1 MRCDTGK
8 PWVGTVCS
16 WSHTL
21 PKNSTTPYGRDG
33 ICTRTELIDSTQHI
47 CCGLTGQHTV
57 RFRRFAMSE
66 SNVRHTTRRVQGT
79 IGTGRATNHQP
90 PRRQEWA
97 LMTPAEILERY
108 RPGKADPL
116 RVLDVLLELFNS
128 QHTALEKTV
137 SHKTRQERAD
147 FLRRFFRDLKIKAR
161 FATVPDPRNLG
172 DRHIRAMINVWQ
184 QEQLAPATIQTYLSF
199 LRGLALWLGKPGFIR
214 TPAHYGLTPAEYQR
228 HEYAQRDK
236 SWTAAGIDIDA
247 LIERVSAYDR
257 YVGASLR
264 MIRAM
269 GLRRK
274 ESVMFRP
281 HQCVLSFEA
290 TGLPLEQRQA
300 DRYVR
305 IKEGAKGG
313 RLRFVPLNSAQ
324 RIEALA
330 FAQAVVQGDDAHL
343 GDPRHSLKRNLRR
356 FDYVMARF
364 GITAEGLGATA
375 HGLRHEAM
383 IDHYTD
389 KAGVAPP
396 VRGGSDVPPD
406 LDAAARLSAAHLAG
420 HNRVRASGA
429 YLGGL
434 LARQAARAAE
444 RQDNTSGISGDEGL
458 LEGR

>member
-1 MRCDTGK
+1 M
-8 PWVGTVCS
+8 S
-16 WSHTL
+16 AFNASH
-21 PKNSTTPYGRDG
+21 SR
-33 ICTRTELIDSTQHI
+33 
-47 CCGLTGQHTV
+47 
-57 RFRRFAMSE
+57 
-66 SNVRHTTRRVQGT
+66 RRVQGS
-79 IGTGRATNHQP
+79 IGSGRAAQHQP

-97 LMTPAEILERY
+97 LLTPAEILARY

-116 RVLDVLLELFNS
+116 QVLDVLLELFNT
-128 QHTALEKTV
+128 QHTALDKTV

-147 FLRRFFRDLKIKAR
+147 FLRRFFRDLKAKAC

-172 DRHIRAMINVWQ
+172 DRHIRAIVAVWR
-184 QEQLAPATIQTYLSF
+184 EEKRAPSTIQTYLSF

-214 TPAHYGLTPAEYQR
+214 SPAYYGLSPAEYER

-247 LIERVSAYDR
+247 LIERISAFDR

-264 MIRAM
+264 LIRAM

-274 ESVMFRP
+274 ESVMLRP
-281 HQCVLSFEA
+281 NRCVVAFEA

-305 IKEGAKGG
+305 IKDGAKGG
-313 RLRFVPLNSAQ
+313 RLRFVPLDSVQ
-324 RIEALA
+324 RIAALE
-330 FAQAVVQGDDAHL
+330 FAQAVVQEDDAHL
-343 GDPRHSLKRNLRR
+343 GDPRHSLKHNLRR

-364 GITAEGLGATA
+364 SITAEGLGATA

-383 IDHYTD
+383 IDHYTE
-389 KAGVAPP
+389 KAGAAPP
-396 VRGGSDVPPD
+396 VRGGSDVLPD
-406 LDAAARLSAAHLAG
+406 VDAAARLSAAHLAG

-434 LARQAARAAE
+434 LARQALLRAQQ
-444 RQDNTSGISGDEGL
+444 QDNAPGVSGKEGL
-458 LEGR
+458 PEGS

>member
-1 MRCDTGK
+1 MSDFNAR
-8 PWVGTVCS
+8 
-16 WSHTL
+16 HT
-21 PKNSTTPYGRDG
+21 R
-33 ICTRTELIDSTQHI
+33 
-47 CCGLTGQHTV
+47 
-57 RFRRFAMSE
+57 RRF
-66 SNVRHTTRRVQGT
+66 QGS
-79 IGTGRATNHQP
+79 IGAGRAAKHQP

-97 LMTPAEILERY
+97 SMTPAEILGRY

-116 RVLDVLLELFNS
+116 LVLDVLLELFNS
-128 QHTALEKTV
+128 LHTALEKTV

-147 FLRRFFRDLKIKAR
+147 FLRRFFRDLKLKAK
-161 FATVPDPRNLG
+161 FTTVPDPRNLG
-172 DRHIRAMINVWQ
+172 DRHIRAMIKVWQ

-236 SWTAAGIDIDA
+236 SWTAAGIDIDE
-247 LIERVSAYDR
+247 LIERISAYDR

-264 MIRAM
+264 LIRAM

-281 HQCVLSFEA
+281 NQCVIPFEA
-290 TGLPLEQRQA
+290 TGLPLGQRQA

-313 RLRFVPLNSAQ
+313 RLRFVPLDSEK
-324 RIEALA
+324 RIAALA
-330 FAQAVVQGDDAHL
+330 FAQAVVQEDDAHL
-343 GDPRHSLKRNLRR
+343 GDPRHSLKHNLRR

-396 VRGGSDVPPD
+396 VRGGGDVPAD
-406 LDAAARLSAAHLAG
+406 VDATARLSAARLAG
-420 HNRVRASGA
+420 HNRTRASGA

-434 LARQAARAAE
+434 LDRQAALRAQQQGNAPGAS
-444 RQDNTSGISGDEGL
+444 DDEGL
-458 LEGR
+458 PKER

>member
-1 MRCDTGK
+1 
-8 PWVGTVCS
+8 
-16 WSHTL
+16 
-21 PKNSTTPYGRDG
+21 
-33 ICTRTELIDSTQHI
+33 
-47 CCGLTGQHTV
+47 
-57 RFRRFAMSE
+57 MSDF
-66 SNVRHTTRRVQGT
+66 NVRHTRRRVQGA
-79 IGTGRATNHQP
+79 IGAGRAANHQP

-97 LMTPAEILERY
+97 SMTPAEILERH
-108 RPGKADPL
+108 RPGKTDPL
-116 RVLDVLLELFNS
+116 RVLDILLELFNS
-128 QHTALEKTV
+128 LHTALEKTV

-147 FLRRFFRDLKIKAR
+147 FLRRFFRDLKVKAR

-172 DRHIRAMINVWQ
+172 DRHIRAMIKVWQ
-184 QEQLAPATIQTYLSF
+184 HEQLAPATIQTYLSF

-214 TPAHYGLTPAEYQR
+214 TSAHYGLTPAEYQR

-247 LIERVSAYDR
+247 LIERISAYDR

-264 MIRAM
+264 LIRAM

-281 HQCVLSFEA
+281 NQCMIPFEA
-290 TGLPLEQRQA
+290 TGLPIEQRQA

-313 RLRFVPLNSAQ
+313 RLRFVPLDSER
-324 RIEALA
+324 RIAALA

-343 GDPRHSLKRNLRR
+343 GDPRHSLKHNLRR

-389 KAGVAPP
+389 KAGVSPP

-406 LDAAARLSAAHLAG
+406 VDAAARLSAAHLAG

-434 LARQAARAAE
+434 LARQAAPRA
-444 RQDNTSGISGDEGL
+444 QQQGNTPGVSGDKDLPE
-458 LEGR
+458 RH

>member
-1 MRCDTGK
+1 M
-8 PWVGTVCS
+8 
-16 WSHTL
+16 
-21 PKNSTTPYGRDG
+21 STFND
-33 ICTRTELIDSTQHI
+33 
-47 CCGLTGQHTV
+47 
-57 RFRRFAMSE
+57 
-66 SNVRHTTRRVQGT
+66 RHTRRRVQGA
-79 IGTGRATNHQP
+79 INASRATKHQP

-97 LMTPAEILERY
+97 SMTPAEILERY

-147 FLRRFFRDLKIKAR
+147 FLRRFFRDLKLKAR

-172 DRHIRAMINVWQ
+172 DRHIRAMIGVWQ
-184 QEQLAPATIQTYLSF
+184 REQLAPATIQTYLSF

-214 TPAHYGLTPAEYQR
+214 KPAHYGLTPAEYQR

-247 LIERVSAYDR
+247 LIERISTYDR

-264 MIRAM
+264 LIRTM

-281 HQCVLSFEA
+281 NQCVVPFEA
-290 TGLPLEQRQA
+290 TGLPLNQRQA

-305 IKEGAKGG
+305 IKDGAKGG
-313 RLRFVPLNSAQ
+313 RLRFVPLDSEQ
-324 RIEALA
+324 RIAALA
-330 FAQAVVQGDDAHL
+330 FAQAVVQDDDAHL
-343 GDPRHSLKRNLRR
+343 GDPRHSLKHNLRR

-389 KAGVAPP
+389 KTGVAPP

-406 LDAAARLSAAHLAG
+406 VDAAARLSAAHLAG

-434 LARQAARAAE
+434 LARQAVPRAQQ
-444 RQDNTSGISGDEGL
+444 QDNTPGASGDEGS
-458 LEGR
+458 LERR